1 MKQHFFIEALSPY
14 QTKAALLLKE
24 LITHLEIKTLTSLRI
39 IDVYHGYHL
48 NSKEEAQK
56 IVESLYNP
64 VTEENITQTITPTL
78 LDNTPYLCITPL
90 PGQFDQRADSLQ
102 AIYSLRGLSPSIK
115 ISSATLYLFNKEL
128 NQADFKTIQAYLF
141 NPIDSHLINPLAPPV
156 HPIFESDNLPKP
168 LRPLTDFIHMTR
180 SKLMDLSL
188 REGLAMDIEDLGF
201 VQQYFKE
208 IEKRNPTE
216 TELLLLDTYW
226 SDHCRHTTFETA
238 LKDITFSESQFEP
251 LLKEAYTTY
260 LTLRKE
266 TNREEKPQTLMDM
279 GTIFGRYQRQT
290 GELSD
295 MEVSDEVNACSVKI
309 KVTIEGKEEPWLLM
323 FKNETHNHPTE
334 IEPFG
339 GASTCVGGAI
349 RDPLSG
355 RAYVY
360 QALRISGSGNPLEP
374 VANTLPNKLPQR
386 KISIQSA
393 EGNSSYGNQIGATT
407 AYVQEFYHE
416 GFKAKHMELGAV
428 VGAVPEKQVVRK
440 APLPGD
446 YILMLGARTGRD
458 GVGGATGS
466 SQEQT
471 EDSLKEAGS
480 EVQKGS
486 PNEERKIV
494 RLFRQPAVT
503 TLIKKSNDF
512 GAGGVSVA
520 IGELAEGVAIDL
532 DVVPTKY
539 HGLNGTELAISES
552 QERMAVVIEA
562 KDYEAFVALCHKESV
577 EVVKVAEV
585 TKEPRL
591 RIRYQGEVL
600 VDISRE
606 FLNTNGVRKEN
617 EVKVVDSQLSSPLLS
632 AYHGEDIAA
641 KWVDIM
647 RKYGVASQQGLQSRF
662 DFSLGRSTVLAPY
675 GGRYQLTQ
683 AESSVQKIR
692 PLKGRSETA
701 SLIAHGYHPDLGE
714 WSPFHGASYAVIES
728 VARLVA
734 SGADWRS
741 ARLTFQEYFERLDGN
756 PEKFGKPV
764 AALLG
769 SIQAQKMLNLPSIG
783 GKDSMSGTFNDLNV
797 PPTLVS
803 FAVAASPIAKILS
816 PEFKRAG
823 EYIYLLAV
831 EEKRH
836 HIINYSAIVNN
847 FTTLWELHQAKKIT
861 AALSVKVGGIAEA
874 LAKMSFGNR
883 IGFSLEETTLKTMGN
898 REFFRPQ
905 YGAFIIT
912 TSTPLPESDRYTLL
926 GTTLSEYHG
935 DYGSLRILGVTL
947 ENAYRERFKDIYAY
961 KKTENREPNEAP
973 VSLLPTY
980 KNEFITHSLTAEVTE
995 DKVREQAKERTRVL
1009 IPVFAGTH
1017 SEYDLTEAF
1026 EEEGAEVTTLPLVT
1040 LTEEQLKNSLERMAE
1055 EINRAHIVAL
1065 AGGFVSTDEP
1075 IYGDYI
1081 AQWLKTPLIKTA
1093 IETFLARGGLLLGQ
1107 NAGMGALLTT
1117 GLLPFGHY
1125 EESEPELSLA
1135 LNQGGRFY
1143 SGLHYS
1149 RLINRASPWTNEAE
1163 VGAVYSA
1170 PLASRYGRLIGS
1182 QKILNTLIR
1191 QGQIVSQWTNDLGE
1205 IPSAKERK
1213 TKALDDC
1220 NPAGSLNNIEGL
1232 CSPTGQILGLISNG
1246 ERVGEDLFKNIPTI
1260 KPQPFFK
1267 SAVNYIEKRGA

>member
-1 MKQHFFIEALSPY
+1 MKQHFFIEAIAPY
-14 QTKAALLLKE
+14 QTEATLLLKE
-24 LITHLEIKTLTSLRI
+24 LTTHLEIKTLTSLRVI
-39 IDVYHGYHL
+39 NVYHGYHL
-48 NSKEEAQK
+48 NHQEEVDR
-56 IVESLYNP
+56 ILESLYNP
-64 VTEENITQTITPTL
+64 VAEINITEEITPTL
-78 LDNTPYLCITPL
+78 LDDTPYLCIEPL
-90 PGQFDQRADSLQ
+90 PGQFNQRADSLQ
-102 AIYSLRGLSPSIK
+102 AIFSLQGLPPSIK
-115 ISSATLYLFNKEL
+115 ISSSKLYLFNKGL
-128 NQADFKTIQAYLF
+128 NETDFKTIQAYLF
-141 NPIDSHLINPLAPPV
+141 NPIDSQIINPLTPPL
-156 HPIFESDNLPKP
+156 HPIFEGDNLPKP
-168 LRPLTDFIHMTR
+168 LRTLTDFIHMTR

-188 REGLAMDIEDLGF
+188 AEGIAMDIEDLLF

-238 LKDITFSESQFEP
+238 LNNITFSNSQFAP
-251 LLKEAYTTY
+251 LLKEAYSTY

-266 TNREEKPQTLMDM
+266 TNREKKPQTLMDM

-290 GELSD
+290 GELAD
-295 MEVSDEVNACSVKI
+295 MEVSDEVNACSVKV
-309 KVTIEGKEEPWLLM
+309 KVTIDGKEEPWLLM

-360 QALRISGSGNPLEP
+360 QALRISGAGNVLEP
-374 VANTLPNKLPQR
+374 VADTLPNKLPQR
-386 KISIQSA
+386 KISLQSA

-407 AYVQEFYHE
+407 AYVHEFYHE

-428 VGAVPEKQVVRK
+428 VGAVPENQVIRK
-440 APLPGD
+440 APTPGD

-494 RLFRQPAVT
+494 RLFRKPAVT
-503 TLIKKSNDF
+503 RLIKKSNDF

-520 IGELAEGVAIDL
+520 IGELADGVAIDL
-532 DVVPTKY
+532 DVIPTKY
-539 HGLNGTELAISES
+539 QGLNGTELAISES

-562 KDYEAFVALCHKESV
+562 KDYEAFVALCHEESV

-591 RIRYQGEVL
+591 RIHYQGEIL

-617 EVKVVDSQLSSPLLS
+617 EVKVVDSQLSSPLFS
-632 AYHGEDIAA
+632 DYHGEDVEA
-641 KWVDIM
+641 KWVEM
-647 RKYGVASQQGLQSRF
+647 MGKYGIASQQGLQSRF

-692 PLKGRSETA
+692 SLKGRSETA

-734 SGADWRS
+734 SGADWTT
-741 ARLTFQEYFERLDGN
+741 ARLTFQEYFERLDGC
-756 PEKFGKPV
+756 PQKFGKPV

-803 FAVAASPIAKILS
+803 FAVAASPIANILS

-823 EYIYLLAV
+823 EYIYLLSV
-831 EEKRH
+831 DEKNH
-836 HIINYSAIVNN
+836 HLINYDAIVKN
-847 FTTLWELHQAKKIT
+847 FATVSTLHQEKKIN
-861 AALSVKVGGIAEA
+861 AALSIKKGGIAEA

-883 IGFSLEETTLKTMGN
+883 IGFSLEEKALKAIGN
-898 REFFRPQ
+898 QAFFRPQ

-912 TSTPLPESDRYTLL
+912 TSAPLPESDRYTFL

-947 ENAYRERFKDIYAY
+947 ENAYRGRFKGIYAY
-961 KKTENREPNEAP
+961 EKTEELEENRVP

-980 KNEFITHSLTAEVTE
+980 KNEAVGITNSKEALE
-995 DKVREQAKERTRVL
+995 EQTKARVF

-1026 EEEGAEVTTLPLVT
+1026 EEEGAKVVTLPLVT
-1040 LTEEQLKNSLERMAE
+1040 LTEEQLENSLERMAE
-1055 EINRAHIVAL
+1055 EINRAHIVVL

-1081 AQWLKTPLIKTA
+1081 THWLKTPQIKTA
-1093 IETFLARGGLLLGQ
+1093 IEEFLARDGLLLGQ
-1107 NAGMGALLTT
+1107 NAGMSALLTT

-1125 EESEPELSLA
+1125 EEGEPQLSLA

-1143 SGLHYS
+1143 SGLLYS
-1149 RLINRASPWTNEAE
+1149 RLINRASPWTNDAE
-1163 VGAVYSA
+1163 IGAVYSA

-1182 QKILNTLIR
+1182 EKILNALISR
-1191 QGQIVSQWTNDLGE
+1191 GQVVSQWTNDEGE
-1205 IPSAKERK
+1205 ILSAKERK
-1213 TKALDDC
+1213 AKALEDC

-1232 CSPTGQILGLISNG
+1232 CSPTGHILGLISNG
-1246 ERVGEDLFKNIPTI
+1246 ERVGKDLFKNIPTI

-1267 SAVNYIEKRGA
+1267 SAVNYVKKRGA